1 MDGKSLNKI
10 LVNQIQHYLTI
21 IILKELCSV
30 TMFLLFQEDA
40 DNSPLGDLLIA

>member
-1 MDGKSLNKI
+1 MDGKFLNKI

-21 IILKELCSV
+21 IILREPCRV